1 MKILKSLLDLLYDD
15 EHICY
20 GCGGSCQDFTHIC
33 PSCRSGIVYEKVVSN
48 KSLDYVDEVYSVIEY
63 EGLARELMHRYK
75 YSQATY
81 LSLFFGNLLT
91 EFILESGLK
100 SRVDEIYYVPAH
112 PSRESARGYNQC
124 QLLAE
129 YIGES
134 LELPVSKEVLVKT
147 FKSADQIGLSG
158 VKRREN
164 LQNVFQVVDRSFV
177 EGKRILLVDDIIT
190 TGTTVDRCGEVLKKN
205 GCAELIAL
213 SVTATD

>member
-1 MKILKSLLDLLYDD
+1 MNLLKTFCDMLYDD

-20 GCGGSCQDFTHIC
+20 GCGGICKDFTHIC
-33 PSCRSGIVYEKVVSN
+33 PSCRSRISYRLSVSN
-48 KSLDYVDEVYSVIEY
+48 KILNYVDEAYSVIEY
-63 EGLARELMHRYK
+63 EGLTRELMHRYK
-75 YSQATY
+75 YSKATY
-81 LSLFFGNLLT
+81 LSVFFGNLLI

-112 PSRESARGYNQC
+112 PSTESARGYNQC
-124 QLLAE
+124 QLLAD
-129 YIGES
+129 YIGKS
-134 LELPVSKEVLVKT
+134 LELPVSKDVLVKT
-147 FKSADQIGLSG
+147 SKSADQIGLSG

-190 TGTTVDRCGEVLKKN
+190 TGTTIDRCGEVLKKN